1 MTLNAVNITRRRNDK
16 VVDYIYLINLFYLQ
30 HSYRTK
36 ELIVCWYIMVKNK
49 ALQSGIIVW
58 QS

>member
-1 MTLNAVNITRRRNDK
+1 MNITRRRNDK
-16 VVDYIYLINLFYLQ
+16 VVNYIFLINLFYLQ
-30 HSYRTK
+30 HGYRTK

-49 ALQSGIIVW
+49 ALQSSIIVW